1 MGCSDEIGLRE
12 IDENHKIDIPS
23 ESQILNKHSKINFEK
38 NNNNYI
44 TKCSN
49 YFQNENKTHK
59 FTESILSIPD
69 FSSQV
74 EKLIQIKKENIEWKS
89 AKEIFGDDVRIF
101 GETTSMN
108 DIILGPADNS
118 FLVSVISSLSNYPSI
133 IIQLFRTLKLPKDD
147 EPIEVCIKIEG
158 IWTIIRLDD
167 KFLVNKENNMPIF
180 SYSPTKNIWGL
191 ILEKAYAKICGGY
204 ENILIGNPKDVF
216 ESLTPFRIIEINL
229 KKFEKELFWKYIKS
243 SLENNCIIIC
253 ITKNNIKGLDSI
265 GFINNQSF
273 SLLDIQSENN
283 NKIDLIRK
291 IKLRNSLGNKEA
303 FQNGI
308 TEEIKN
314 LGIVTFE
321 EDGIFL
327 MQYYNFLDLF
337 STSIICVPSSTLLN
351 YLIEIPNEK
360 SNDFGTIRLL
370 IEEEAIINIS
380 LIIKYREEKMK
391 GDIFKNIILIQLFRN
406 KQKANYIN
414 SSSNE
419 TLSSLLSPGEYI
431 IIFNVDYKTANIKK
445 SHSYYVNLSSTKNI
459 KYIMDKPD
467 NNLKLLKYVMI
478 QKLQTYEKYKE
489 LLKESFIVFTGNK
502 FESTSFAF
510 YFLKNNK
517 KEIKYLKPSVY
528 LRNFKSIEGEF
539 PKSLKMEQNSVFF
552 FLFNRIKP
560 KSAFQT
566 GANVIFF
573 KENVMDAIE
582 PISYNKIP
590 DEYCLK
596 KEFTDNKCNYEFANQ
611 EK

>member
-49 YFQNENKTHK
+49 YFQNENKTQK

-133 IIQLFRTLKLPKDD
+133 IIQLFRTLKLPKND

>member
-38 NNNNYI
+38 NNNDYI

-49 YFQNENKTHK
+49 YFQNENKTQK

-351 YLIEIPNEK
+351 YLIEIPIEK

>member
-49 YFQNENKTHK
+49 YFQNENKTHM

-489 LLKESFIVFTGNK
+489 LLKEGFIVFTGNK

>member
-49 YFQNENKTHK
+49 YFQNENKTQK

-308 TEEIKN
+308 TKVY
-314 LGIVTFE
+314 G
-321 EDGIFL
+321 GGG
-327 MQYYNFLDLF
+327 
-337 STSIICVPSSTLLN
+337 
-351 YLIEIPNEK
+351 
-360 SNDFGTIRLL
+360 ND
-370 IEEEAIINIS
+370 
-380 LIIKYREEKMK
+380 
-391 GDIFKNIILIQLFRN
+391 
-406 KQKANYIN
+406 
-414 SSSNE
+414 
-419 TLSSLLSPGEYI
+419 
-431 IIFNVDYKTANIKK
+431 
-445 SHSYYVNLSSTKNI
+445 
-459 KYIMDKPD
+459 
-467 NNLKLLKYVMI
+467 
-478 QKLQTYEKYKE
+478 
-489 LLKESFIVFTGNK
+489 
-502 FESTSFAF
+502 
-510 YFLKNNK
+510 
-517 KEIKYLKPSVY
+517 
-528 LRNFKSIEGEF
+528 
-539 PKSLKMEQNSVFF
+539 
-552 FLFNRIKP
+552 
-560 KSAFQT
+560 
-566 GANVIFF
+566 
-573 KENVMDAIE
+573 
-582 PISYNKIP
+582 
-590 DEYCLK
+590 
-596 KEFTDNKCNYEFANQ
+596 
-611 EK
+611 

>member
-49 YFQNENKTHK
+49 YFQNENKTQK

-229 KKFEKELFWKYIKS
+229 KKFEKELFWK
-243 SLENNCIIIC
+243 
-253 ITKNNIKGLDSI
+253 
-265 GFINNQSF
+265 
-273 SLLDIQSENN
+273 
-283 NKIDLIRK
+283 
-291 IKLRNSLGNKEA
+291 
-303 FQNGI
+303 
-308 TEEIKN
+308 
-314 LGIVTFE
+314 
-321 EDGIFL
+321 
-327 MQYYNFLDLF
+327 
-337 STSIICVPSSTLLN
+337 
-351 YLIEIPNEK
+351 
-360 SNDFGTIRLL
+360 
-370 IEEEAIINIS
+370 
-380 LIIKYREEKMK
+380 
-391 GDIFKNIILIQLFRN
+391 
-406 KQKANYIN
+406 
-414 SSSNE
+414 
-419 TLSSLLSPGEYI
+419 
-431 IIFNVDYKTANIKK
+431 
-445 SHSYYVNLSSTKNI
+445 
-459 KYIMDKPD
+459 
-467 NNLKLLKYVMI
+467 
-478 QKLQTYEKYKE
+478 
-489 LLKESFIVFTGNK
+489 
-502 FESTSFAF
+502 
-510 YFLKNNK
+510 
-517 KEIKYLKPSVY
+517 
-528 LRNFKSIEGEF
+528 
-539 PKSLKMEQNSVFF
+539 
-552 FLFNRIKP
+552 
-560 KSAFQT
+560 
-566 GANVIFF
+566 
-573 KENVMDAIE
+573 
-582 PISYNKIP
+582 
-590 DEYCLK
+590 
-596 KEFTDNKCNYEFANQ
+596 
-611 EK
+611 

>member
-1 MGCSDEIGLRE
+1 MGCSDEIGLKE

-49 YFQNENKTHK
+49 YFQNENKTQK

>member
-49 YFQNENKTHK
+49 YFQNENKTQK

-327 MQYYNFLDLF
+327 MQYYNFLELF

-445 SHSYYVNLSSTKNI
+445 SHFYYVNLSSTKNI

-582 PISYNKIP
+582 PIPYNKIP

>member
-23 ESQILNKHSKINFEK
+23 ESQILNKHSKINLEK

-314 LGIVTFE
+314 LGIITFE

>member
-49 YFQNENKTHK
+49 YFQNENKTQK

-445 SHSYYVNLSSTKNI
+445 SHSYYVNLSSTNNI

>member
-12 IDENHKIDIPS
+12 IDENHKIDIQS

-49 YFQNENKTHK
+49 YFQNENKTQK

>member
-49 YFQNENKTHK
+49 YFQNENKTQK

-445 SHSYYVNLSSTKNI
+445 SHSYYVNLSSNKNI

>member
-1 MGCSDEIGLRE
+1 MGCSDEIGLKE

-49 YFQNENKTHK
+49 YFQNENKTQK

-327 MQYYNFLDLF
+327 MQYYNFLELF

-552 FLFNRIKP
+552 FLFNRVKP

-596 KEFTDNKCNYEFANQ
+596 KEYTDNKCNYEFANQ

>member
-49 YFQNENKTHK
+49 YFQNENKTQK

-327 MQYYNFLDLF
+327 MQYYNFLELF

-391 GDIFKNIILIQLFRN
+391 GDIFKNIILTI
-406 KQKANYIN
+406 
-414 SSSNE
+414 
-419 TLSSLLSPGEYI
+419 
-431 IIFNVDYKTANIKK
+431 
-445 SHSYYVNLSSTKNI
+445 
-459 KYIMDKPD
+459 
-467 NNLKLLKYVMI
+467 
-478 QKLQTYEKYKE
+478 
-489 LLKESFIVFTGNK
+489 
-502 FESTSFAF
+502 
-510 YFLKNNK
+510 
-517 KEIKYLKPSVY
+517 
-528 LRNFKSIEGEF
+528 
-539 PKSLKMEQNSVFF
+539 
-552 FLFNRIKP
+552 
-560 KSAFQT
+560 
-566 GANVIFF
+566 
-573 KENVMDAIE
+573 
-582 PISYNKIP
+582 
-590 DEYCLK
+590 
-596 KEFTDNKCNYEFANQ
+596 
-611 EK
+611 

>member
-49 YFQNENKTHK
+49 YFQNENKTQK

-74 EKLIQIKKENIEWKS
+74 DKLIQIKKENIEWKS

>member
-49 YFQNENKTHK
+49 YFQNENKTQK

-582 PISYNKIP
+582 PISYKKIP

>member
-49 YFQNENKTHK
+49 YFQNENKTQK

-180 SYSPTKNIWGL
+180 SYSPKKNIWGL

>member
-49 YFQNENKTHK
+49 YFQNENKTQK

-370 IEEEAIINIS
+370 IEDEAIINIS

-391 GDIFKNIILIQLFRN
+391 GDIFKNIILIQLFRK

-596 KEFTDNKCNYEFANQ
+596 KEYTDNKCNYEFANQ

>member
-445 SHSYYVNLSSTKNI
+445 SHSYYVNISSTKNI

-596 KEFTDNKCNYEFANQ
+596 KEYTDNKCNYEFANQ

>member
-49 YFQNENKTHK
+49 YFQNENKTQK

-327 MQYYNFLDLF
+327 MQYYNFLELF

>member
-49 YFQNENKTHK
+49 YFQNENKTQK

-391 GDIFKNIILIQLFRN
+391 GDIFKNIILIQLFRK

>member
-1 MGCSDEIGLRE
+1 MGCSDEIGLKE

-49 YFQNENKTHK
+49 YFQNENKTQK

-158 IWTIIRLDD
+158 IWTIMRLDD

-596 KEFTDNKCNYEFANQ
+596 KKFTDNKCNYEFANQ

>member
-49 YFQNENKTHK
+49 YFQNENKTQK

-467 NNLKLLKYVMI
+467 NNLKLLKYIMI

-517 KEIKYLKPSVY
+517 KGIKYLKPSVY

>member
-49 YFQNENKTHK
+49 YFQNENKTQK

-273 SLLDIQSENN
+273 SLLDIQSDNN

>member
-49 YFQNENKTHK
+49 YFQNENKTQK

-370 IEEEAIINIS
+370 IEDEAIINIS

>member
-38 NNNNYI
+38 NYNNYI

-49 YFQNENKTHK
+49 YFQNENKTQK

>member
-49 YFQNENKTHK
+49 YFQNENKTQK

-489 LLKESFIVFTGNK
+489 LLKEGFIVFTGNK

>member
-49 YFQNENKTHK
+49 YFQNENKTQK

-380 LIIKYREEKMK
+380 LIIKYREEKIK